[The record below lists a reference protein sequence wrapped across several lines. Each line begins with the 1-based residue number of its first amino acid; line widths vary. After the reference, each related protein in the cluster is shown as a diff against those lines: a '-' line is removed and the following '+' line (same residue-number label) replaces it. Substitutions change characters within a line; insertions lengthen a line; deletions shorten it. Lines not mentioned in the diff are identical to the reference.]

1 MSIKLDEIK
10 LNERD
15 LKLITELSLARTKY
29 DKYIVLL
36 KKDFGYS
43 VTKSQLAEILIK
55 SEQTI
60 DRRIKDACNIP
71 NYIRSGEG
79 SKASYIFP
87 IIEVAEYLSRTVK
100 TI

>member
-55 SEQTI
+55 SA
-60 DRRIKDACNIP
+60 K
-71 NYIRSGEG
+71 
-79 SKASYIFP
+79 
-87 IIEVAEYLSRTVK
+87 
-100 TI
+100 